1 MNQKTCRSLKTV
13 WVIDDDETALL
24 LADEVLSDAG
34 FQVRTFANASSAL
47 AAAETEIP
55 EIMVVDVIMPGLN
68 GFEFCARLR
77 SLPQGAVVPILVTTS
92 LDDTTSIDNAYEAGA
107 TDFATKPLNWTI
119 EIYRLDYMLRSAKT
133 ALNLLEKEHETR
145 LAKEQ
150 WERTFDSITDSVTVL
165 DTDLNILRA
174 NKATTKLF
182 GGAPEATLGRPCY
195 KLFQRGGEKCENCPA
210 NRVLA
215 TNLASSAEIKCGP
228 AGNQFEVTVSP
239 VADSWGQITHL
250 VHVARDLSEKKS
262 LEAELRQA
270 QKMEAIGTLA
280 GGIAHDFNNL
290 LQVVQ
295 CSAEMIIANEAEAG
309 RSHEDLE
316 AILEAARRGSGLTK
330 QLLIF
335 SRKKSIASQKQVL
348 DLKVVGSNPAPA
360 TILNPL

>member
-133 ALNLLEKEHETR
+133 ARNLLEKEHETR

-239 VADSWGQITHL
+239 VA
-250 VHVARDLSEKKS
+250 V
-262 LEAELRQA
+262 RQV
-270 QKMEAIGTLA
+270 EG
-280 GGIAHDFNNL
+280 
-290 LQVVQ
+290 
-295 CSAEMIIANEAEAG
+295 
-309 RSHEDLE
+309 
-316 AILEAARRGSGLTK
+316 RGSPRGPPC
-330 QLLIF
+330 
-335 SRKKSIASQKQVL
+335 AGA
-348 DLKVVGSNPAPA
+348 GS
-360 TILNPL
+360 